1 MRQAR
6 LPLVDA
12 IKSGER
18 DAALALVAKR
28 VDVNAPEPD
37 GTTALHWAVQ
47 QNDLELVTRLIRA
60 GAKVNVKND
69 FGSTPMAEAAVAANA
84 ALLGA
89 LLEAGAD
96 VESPNADGQTALMVV
111 ARTSQVDAARLLIQR
126 GANVNAVEKWRG
138 QTALMWAVAQHQPE
152 MVRELLARGAQV
164 NARSTVNNWQRQ
176 VTAEPRA
183 IYRPVG
189 GLTPL
194 LYAAR
199 EGCVECA
206 RALVEKGA
214 EINLADPEALSPLL
228 TAVINMQFDTAAYLI
243 GAGANPNQWDLWGR
257 APLYAAVD
265 VNTIPRGGRP
275 DLPSLD
281 ETSALDVIKL
291 LLDAGANPNA
301 RLRLP
306 PPFRNVG
313 NDRGLDGML
322 TTGATPLLRAAK
334 ALDAPAIKL
343 LLGKN
348 ADLTLTNSRGM
359 TPTMAAAG
367 LGSVDA
373 DTRGFYLSEDTQ
385 QRSIESLDAVAGCRR
400 RHQREGLTWLDRP
413 ARSGPLGL
421 ERCRHVPRGARRR
434 SQCERRQGKY
444 AGGFSAR
451 QGGWQQPRRRTHRR
465 SRRYRRTPPETRCP
479 GLAGAEAVT
488 SKTTPNSQL
497 PTPKFPTPNS
507 QRPAQLPRFGSRTL
521 GVGYGVSIRTAG
533 SLRHQ
538 TG

>member
-1 MRQAR
+1 
-6 LPLVDA
+6 
-12 IKSGER
+12 
-18 DAALALVAKR
+18 

-47 QNDLELVTRLIRA
+47 RNDLDLVTRLIRA
-60 GAKVNVKND
+60 GATVNTKND
-69 FGSTPMAEAAVAANA
+69 YGSTPMSEAAIVASAP
-84 ALLGA
+84 LLAA

-96 VESPNADGQTALMVV
+96 VESPNADGQTALMIV
-111 ARTSQVDAARLLIQR
+111 ARTSQVDAARVLIER

-138 QTALMWAVAQHQPE
+138 QTALMWAAAQGQPA
-152 MVRELLARGAQV
+152 MVRELIARGAQV
-164 NARSTVNNWQRQ
+164 NARSTVNDWQRQ

-183 IYRPVG
+183 IYRPAG

-199 EGCVECA
+199 EGCVDCA

-214 EINLADPEALSPLL
+214 ELNVADPEGLSPLL
-228 TAVINMQFDTAAYLI
+228 TAVINMQFDAAAYLI
-243 GAGANPNQWDLWGR
+243 TAGANPNQWDLWGR

-281 ETSALDVIKL
+281 ETSSLDIIRM

-313 NDRGLDGML
+313 NDRGLDRL
-322 TTGATPLLRAAK
+322 ITTGTTPLLRAAK
-334 ALDAPAIKL
+334 ALDAPAIRL
-343 LLGKN
+343 LLAKG
-348 ADLTLTNSRGM
+348 ADLTLTNTQAV

-385 QRSIESLDAVAGCRR
+385 QRSIESLTLLLDAGGDINAKDSR
-400 RHQREGLTWLDRP
+400 GLTALHEA
-413 ARSGPLGL
+413 ARWGWNDVVMFLVS
-421 ERCRHVPRGARRR
+421 RGADLNARDAKGNTPVD
-434 SQCERRQGKY
+434 SALGK
-444 AGGFSAR
+444 AGGNSRGGAR
-451 QGGWQQPRRRTHRR
+451 IDVHEDTATLLRK
-465 SRRYRRTPPETRCP
+465 
-479 GLAGAEAVT
+479 LM
-488 SKTTPNSQL
+488 
-497 PTPKFPTPNS
+497 
-507 QRPAQLPRFGSRTL
+507 AQ
-521 GVGYGVSIRTAG
+521 
-533 SLRHQ
+533 
-538 TG
+538 